1 VLTALQSGSSPHAW
15 GTHLDDISLSQLVR
29 FIPTCVG
36 NTVQR
41 IAIRCAETVHP
52 HMRGEHHSLSDL
64 ADHVVGSSPHA
75 WGTHTLLTNA
85 TASDPVHPHMRGE
98 HAGGAADQQ
107 ASVRFIPT
115 CVGNTATT
123 SLPACPVCGSSPHAW
138 GTHEL
143 YGPRWQRKRFIPTCV
158 GNTPSGG
165 GGHPHESGSSPH
177 AWGTP
182 TAALAEPTGYRFIP
196 TCVGNTHMSLL
207 SL

>member
-1 VLTALQSGSSPHAW
+1 
-15 GTHLDDISLSQLVR
+15 
-29 FIPTCVG
+29 
-36 NTVQR
+36 
-41 IAIRCAETVHP
+41 
-52 HMRGEHHSLSDL
+52 
-64 ADHVVGSSPHA
+64 
-75 WGTHTLLTNA
+75 
-85 TASDPVHPHMRGE
+85 
-98 HAGGAADQQ
+98 
-107 ASVRFIPT
+107 
-115 CVGNTATT
+115 ATT

-196 TCVGNTHMSLL
+196 TCVGNTKLLNTIYGIISVHPHMRGEHTRLL
-207 SL
+207 PPLALTGGSSPHAWGTHSQWCRWTLQNRFIPTCVGNTINR